1 MSMDIGARKE
11 FLGKRIRETRELQ
24 GISQRKF
31 ALMVGLGQ
39 TYLSDVENARRNIGF
54 ENLCKIAD
62 GLGVSIG
69 YLADVDEGDYFK

>member
-1 MSMDIGARKE
+1 MDISARKIL
-11 FLGKRIRETRELQ
+11 LGRNIRAEREYQ
-24 GISQRKF
+24 GMSQRKF

-39 TYLSDVENARRNIGF
+39 TYLSDVENGQRNIGF

-69 YLADVDEGDYFK
+69 ALTNFEDN

>member
-1 MSMDIGARKE
+1 MDLGARKTL
-11 FLGKRIRETRELQ
+11 LGKRIRKARESQ

-31 ALMVGLGQ
+31 ALMIGLGQ
-39 TYLSDVENARRNIGF
+39 TYLSDVENGQRNIGF

-69 YLADVDEGDYFK
+69 SLADADEPI